1 MKQIKEILKIGVPI
15 MLGQACVII
24 VAFAD
29 NIMIGWHNVDE
40 LAAASF
46 VNNVLNLV
54 ILMGLGFST
63 GLTPM
68 IGAFNGVNDVKS
80 IGSTMKNGIL
90 VNGVIGLASLVVLS
104 VIYCFLDRFGQ
115 APELLPLIRPCLSS
129 WAFRRFSNW
138 ASTCSSSLPTVCA
151 NQWCRWCF

>member
-1 MKQIKEILKIGVPI
+1 M
-15 MLGQACVII
+15 
-24 VAFAD
+24 
-29 NIMIGWHNVDE
+29 
-40 LAAASF
+40 
-46 VNNVLNLV
+46 NNVLNLI

-90 VNGVIGLASLVVLS
+90 VNGVIGLVSLVVLS

-115 APELLPLIRPCLSS
+115 APELLPLIRPYFIIIGISS
-129 WAFRRFSNW
+129 FFSNW
-138 ASTCSSSLPTVCA
+138 ISTCSSSLPTVCA